1 MPPPLGRLFFE
12 IVREILLKIQRMN
25 VFTKMVVDQRTDLS
39 GFLMHHKLQQRLML
53 FPDSLQLFGLQHV
66 QPTVP
71 EVVHIGLL
79 NQIPQKLTPR
89 KPA

>member
-1 MPPPLGRLFFE
+1 
-12 IVREILLKIQRMN
+12 
-25 VFTKMVVDQRTDLS
+25 
-39 GFLMHHKLQQRLML
+39 ML

-89 KPA
+89 KPVQGPVKRVIQVEEGIDVAVPDGLLLCLQDSLKLVHAGQQKL